1 MDAKPQ
7 GAEQAS
13 ALQPRRPQDRRR
25 ARHHDLHGDD
35 DVVGTAANFL
45 IPLYMQIIQGR
56 SSLQTSFSIIPYTLS
71 IFIASTV
78 VARLYK
84 TYSPRLIARAGFVVV
99 AAGLILLAFT
109 IRGDWHQIFVVIGLI
124 TLGLGQGAIV
134 ALVFNTLLTA
144 APKELAGDVGAWRGL
159 VHNMSGSVGIAVASV
174 FAVGILGSLV
184 SSQLIDNPTI
194 PASLKVE
201 SGINLDQ
208 VNFVPNDQLVVTL
221 ENTSATQAQID
232 EAIRINTEARLR
244 ALRTSL
250 LVLAGLS
257 LLAII
262 PAGRMPDEVP
272 ALEEPQ
278 PTKGKK

>member
-1 MDAKPQ
+1 MMF
-7 GAEQAS
+7 
-13 ALQPRRPQDRRR
+13 
-25 ARHHDLHGDD
+25 
-35 DVVGTAANFL
+35 VGTAANFL

-84 TYSPRLIARAGFVVV
+84 TYSPPRLIARAGFVVV

-144 APKELAGDVGAWRGL
+144 APKELAGDVGAWRGGL

>member
-1 MDAKPQ
+1 MMF
-7 GAEQAS
+7 
-13 ALQPRRPQDRRR
+13 
-25 ARHHDLHGDD
+25 
-35 DVVGTAANFL
+35 VGTAANFL

-174 FAVGILGSLV
+174 FAVGILGTLV

-221 ENTSATQAQID
+221 ENTSATKAQID

-262 PAGRMPDEVP
+262 PAGRMPNEVP

>member
-1 MDAKPQ
+1 MATMMF
-7 GAEQAS
+7 
-13 ALQPRRPQDRRR
+13 
-25 ARHHDLHGDD
+25 
-35 DVVGTAANFL
+35 VGTAANFL

-144 APKELAGDVGAWRGL
+144 APKELVSDVGAWRGL

-262 PAGRMPDEVP
+262 PAYRMPDEVP